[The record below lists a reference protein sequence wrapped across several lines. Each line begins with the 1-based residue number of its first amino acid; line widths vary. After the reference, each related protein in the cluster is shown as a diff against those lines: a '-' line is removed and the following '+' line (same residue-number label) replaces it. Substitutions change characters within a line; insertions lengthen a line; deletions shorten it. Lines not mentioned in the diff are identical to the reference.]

1 MAELPTGTVTF
12 LFTDIEGSTRLLRRL
27 GEAYAPLQDEHASI
41 MRDAIAQ
48 GSGVEIRTEGDAFF
62 AVFPTPGGAVRAA
75 VAAQRGLASH
85 PWPDG
90 SEVRVRMGMHSGDGV
105 LGGDDYVGIDV
116 NRAARIAATG
126 HGGQIVISEPTRALL
141 ADSLPEGV
149 AFRDLGVHRLKDF
162 DRAEHLHDL
171 AIDGLDTSFPALR
184 SLDARRTNL
193 PTLRSSFVGRA
204 TEIVEVDRLLDGTR
218 LLTLTG
224 PGGTGK
230 TRLALQVAWER
241 LDRHPDGVFFVDL
254 APVSDPTLVTAE
266 IARALRVRAATGED
280 LVDAVIEHLRDHDL
294 LLVLDNLEQL
304 IDAGPA
310 IGALLDAAPKLTVL
324 VTSRIPLRL
333 AGEQEY
339 PVPPLTIPD
348 ADHVTQTSWRSYE
361 SVELFIATSGGGT
374 PWSADHR
381 RGRARRGEDRRA
393 TGRVAAGVGAGFEP
407 LARAR
412 PGVAGGT
419 HRAAPPVAHRRR
431 PGPPGASAHA
441 GVDDRVELRPAGP
454 T

>member
-1 MAELPTGTVTF
+1 
-12 LFTDIEGSTRLLRRL
+12 
-27 GEAYAPLQDEHASI
+27 
-41 MRDAIAQ
+41 
-48 GSGVEIRTEGDAFF
+48 
-62 AVFPTPGGAVRAA
+62 
-75 VAAQRGLASH
+75 
-85 PWPDG
+85 
-90 SEVRVRMGMHSGDGV
+90 MHSGDGV

-280 LVDAVIEHLRDHDL
+280 L
-294 LLVLDNLEQL
+294 
-304 IDAGPA
+304 G
-310 IGALLDAAPKLTVL
+310 
-324 VTSRIPLRL
+324 
-333 AGEQEY
+333 
-339 PVPPLTIPD
+339 
-348 ADHVTQTSWRSYE
+348 
-361 SVELFIATSGGGT
+361 
-374 PWSADHR
+374 
-381 RGRARRGEDRRA
+381 RRA
-393 TGRVAAGVGAGFEP
+393 
-407 LARAR
+407 
-412 PGVAGGT
+412 
-419 HRAAPPVAHRRR
+419 
-431 PGPPGASAHA
+431 
-441 GVDDRVELRPAGP
+441 
-454 T
+454 